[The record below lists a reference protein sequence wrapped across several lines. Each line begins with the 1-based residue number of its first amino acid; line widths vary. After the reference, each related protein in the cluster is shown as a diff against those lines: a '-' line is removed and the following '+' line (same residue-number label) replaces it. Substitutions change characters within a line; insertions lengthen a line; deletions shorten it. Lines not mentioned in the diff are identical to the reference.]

1 MQSSIKHV
9 AIIMD
14 GNGRWATQ
22 RRRPRLWGH
31 VRGASIVSDIV
42 EASDNLGVKA
52 LTLYAF
58 STENWSRPLDEVT
71 GLVKILNKFLIK
83 ERQRLIKNKV
93 AFKVIGDTSHLNS
106 EIKKLIQDLEHET
119 KNFEGLKL
127 SFAFSYG
134 ARKEIVDSIN
144 SWIVKHPNQLMTEQD
159 FANGLYR
166 PETGE
171 VDLLIRTGGDFRIS
185 NFLLWQIAYAELFFT
200 QTKWPEFSVAEYTKI
215 INSVANRERR
225 FGAIHS
231 MPSLDESQQLAKQHI
246 NQI

>member
-1 MQSSIKHV
+1 
-9 AIIMD
+9 MD

-42 EASDNLGVKA
+42 EASDKLGVKA
-52 LTLYAF
+52 LTLYTF
-58 STENWSRPLDEVT
+58 STENWSRPLEEVT

-106 EIKKLIQDLEHET
+106 EINKLIKDLELET
-119 KNFEGLKL
+119 KDFKGLKL

-134 ARKEIVDSIN
+134 ARKEIIDTIN
-144 SWIVKHPNQLMTEQD
+144 NWIVNNPNKKITEQE
-159 FANGLYR
+159 FAQGLYR
-166 PETGE
+166 SEAGD

-200 QTKWPEFSVAEYTKI
+200 ETKWPDFSVAEYNKI
-215 INSVANRERR
+215 INSVAHRERR

-231 MPSLDESQQLAKQHI
+231 MPSLDDTQRLAKQHI

>member
-1 MQSSIKHV
+1 MQASIKHV

-14 GNGRWATQ
+14 GNGRWASQ

-42 EASDNLGVKA
+42 EASDKLGVKA

-58 STENWSRPLDEVT
+58 STENWSRPLEEIT

-106 EIKKLIQDLEHET
+106 EIKKLIKDLELET
-119 KNFEGLKL
+119 KDFNGLKL

-134 ARKEIVDSIN
+134 ARKEIIDTIN
-144 SWIVKHPNQLMTEQD
+144 NWIVNNPNKKITEQE
-159 FANGLYR
+159 FAQGLYR
-166 PETGE
+166 SEAGD

-200 QTKWPEFSVAEYTKI
+200 ETKWPDFSVAEYNKI
-215 INSVANRERR
+215 INSVAHRERR

-231 MPSLDESQQLAKQHI
+231 MPSLDDTQRLAKQHI

>member
-42 EASDNLGVKA
+42 EASDKLGVKA

-58 STENWSRPLDEVT
+58 STENWSRPMEEVT

-93 AFKVIGDTSHLNS
+93 AFKVIGDTSHLNP
-106 EIKKLIQDLEHET
+106 EIKKLIHDLENET
-119 KNFEGLKL
+119 KDFQGIKL

-134 ARKEIVDSIN
+134 SRKEIIDSIN
-144 SWIVKHPNQLMTEQD
+144 ELIINKPNQKITEKD
-159 FANGLYR
+159 FSNLLYR
-166 PETGE
+166 PETGD

-200 QTKWPEFSVAEYTKI
+200 ETKWPDFSVAEYSKI
-215 INSVANRERR
+215 IQSVANRERR
-225 FGAIHS
+225 FGAIYS
-231 MPSLDESQQLAKQHI
+231 MPSLGESQQLAKQHLI
-246 NQI
+246 QI